1 MSFLMSAASGAGRDE
16 EVDTSVAVV
25 GEGEA
30 SKGHAHV

>member
-1 MSFLMSAASGAGRDE
+1 MSFLMSAASRAGRAE

-30 SKGHAHV
+30 SKGYALV

>member
-1 MSFLMSAASGAGRDE
+1 MSFLMSAASRAGRAE